1 MLIKRSVND
10 FGLGTIKHR
19 GACGS
24 SGWKKMKISLINF
37 YFILSKLDDVRPS
50 YRKREKW
57 ERKHKRHFKRRHK
70 RFSSVS
76 VERNVETLVVA
87 DRKTVE
93 YYTNNLPNENLE
105 MYILTIMNV
114 VNTLYHD
121 ASIGNAINV
130 VIVRVILFDEELI
143 DNEFFASNQSS
154 NITLRN
160 FCRWQKHV
168 NPKNETH
175 PNHHDAAVLI
185 TR

>member
-1 MLIKRSVND
+1 M
-10 FGLGTIKHR
+10 
-19 GACGS
+19 
-24 SGWKKMKISLINF
+24 
-37 YFILSKLDDVRPS
+37 
-50 YRKREKW
+50 
-57 ERKHKRHFKRRHK
+57 
-70 RFSSVS
+70 S

-130 VIVRVILFDEELI
+130 VIVRVILFDEQLI